1 MKKSDKKIEN
11 NLRKSLTDVCEN
23 ALEDIDGFVW
33 LTHQVNYASFPD
45 SLLITCVFKT
55 NSQLAAFVNS
65 KEKHGL
71 LNQLATALKGI
82 DFNIKSI
89 NNHVFFDSEESCDSQ
104 TDGNWAK
111 RLG

>member
-33 LTHQVNYASFPD
+33 LTHRVNYASFPD
-45 SLLITCVFKT
+45 SLQITCVFKA
-55 NSQLAAFVNS
+55 NSQLATFVKS

-71 LNQLATALKGI
+71 LEQLATALKGI
-82 DFNIKSI
+82 DINIKSI
-89 NNHVFFDSEESCDSQ
+89 NNHVFFDSEESCDSE